1 MKKYLGLT
9 GSSLDLAA
17 LILVVAPAFLCYG
30 YNQAV
35 AGGLLTLDSFLEAFP
50 QMDTLN
56 TTGAQ
61 RTKNSNIQGKLHTTT
76 AEPPG
81 QHYPD
86 SIHSPGTV
94 IALYLVGGIFGSL
107 SCIFMGDRLGRRKVI
122 FIASGVSVIGA
133 VLMASS
139 YQLAQFAVA
148 RLVLGFGTG
157 GYVATVPVW
166 HAEISKPSKR
176 GSGVVTTGFFIGT
189 GITMSLWVDFGFY
202 YLRGTGAWRAPLALQ
217 IAFSL
222 VVMASIF
229 LLPESPRWLMKK
241 GQVDEAREV
250 LSALEGVTGDVHTLS
265 EDMNQ
270 IQRSLTLCGQGYF
283 GDVFRMGE
291 QRLLNRTVLAVLGQ
305 TFQQMCGI
313 NAITFYATTIFQ
325 QYLGLDGTT
334 SRILAA
340 SIALTQPVG
349 GVVAYYTIDRL
360 GRRKLMVSSAAI
372 MAALMAI
379 LAGATSARDNKA
391 ALYVAVVALFLFP
404 FIFTV
409 GFAGLTFLYAT
420 EIAPTQHRAAIN
432 ALSTAAVWTS
442 NFLLAQVTPVGFD
455 TIKYRYY
462 IVFACINVAIVPIVY
477 FFFPETKGLSLEQ
490 IDQIFTKS
498 NNFFDPTPIAR
509 SLIKR
514 EAARRRNCYTVEGV
528 AQIEDVGR
536 HTDLRKETSEG

>member
-1 MKKYLGLT
+1 MKRYLGLT

-17 LILVVAPAFLCYG
+17 LVLVVAPAFLCYG
-30 YNQAV
+30 YNQV
-35 AGGLLTLDSFLEAFP
+35 TFGGLLTLDSFLEAFP
-50 QMDTLN
+50 QADTLN

-61 RTKNSNIQGKLHTTT
+61 RTKNSNVQ
-76 AEPPG
+76 
-81 QHYPD
+81 
-86 SIHSPGTV
+86 GTV

-107 SCIFMGDRLGRRKVI
+107 SCIFLGDRLGRRKVI
-122 FIASGVSVIGA
+122 FMASGVSTIGA

-139 YQLAQFAVA
+139 YQLAQFVVV
-148 RLVLGFGTG
+148 RLVLGF
-157 GYVATVPVW
+157 
-166 HAEISKPSKR
+166 
-176 GSGVVTTGFFIGT
+176 GVVTTGFFIGT
-189 GITMSLWVDFGFY
+189 GITISLWVDFGFY
-202 YLRGTGAWRAPLALQ
+202 YLHGTGAWRAPLALQ
-217 IAFSL
+217 VIFSL
-222 VVMASIF
+222 IVMAGIL

-241 GQVDEAREV
+241 GEVEEALEV
-250 LSALEGVTGDVHTLS
+250 LAALDGVNEDSHILS

-291 QRLLNRTVLAVLGQ
+291 QRLLNRTVLAILGQ

-334 SRILAA
+334 SRFLAA
-340 SIALTQPVG
+340 STALTQPVG
-349 GVVAYYTIDRL
+349 GVVSYYTIDRL

-379 LAGATSARDNKA
+379 LAGTTSARDNNA

-420 EIAPTQHRAAIN
+420 EVAPTQHRAAIN

-462 IVFACINVAIVPIVY
+462 IVFACINVVIVPTVY

-490 IDQIFTKS
+490 IDEIFTKS
-498 NNFFDPTPIAR
+498 RNLFDPTPIAR
-509 SLIKR
+509 SLVKL
-514 EAARRRNCYTVEGV
+514 EATRRRNSYTVKGV
-528 AQIEDVGR
+528 AQIQDVSH
-536 HTDLRKETSEG
+536 HTILGNEISECWKSVL